1 MVEVTDQGI
10 PGVGIRGISRLVG
23 KLIANRLVGKE
34 AIRCTLV
41 RGWKP
46 TGTTAFKALG
56 DNIFLVEF
64 VNVWDK
70 ARVLEGRPWIFEGNL
85 FSVEDFN
92 GAIAPAHMVF
102 DKASFWV
109 RIFHLPLVC
118 MCETMGIQI
127 RSSMG
132 QVEEVE
138 TEEDGVGW
146 GEYLWVRI
154 RLDIT
159 KPLARG
165 RVLKIMVIPNG

>member
-1 MVEVTDQGI
+1 
-10 PGVGIRGISRLVG
+10 
-23 KLIANRLVGKE
+23 
-34 AIRCTLV
+34 
-41 RGWKP
+41 
-46 TGTTAFKALG
+46 
-56 DNIFLVEF
+56 
-64 VNVWDK
+64 
-70 ARVLEGRPWIFEGNL
+70 
-85 FSVEDFN
+85 
-92 GAIAPAHMVF
+92 
-102 DKASFWV
+102 
-109 RIFHLPLVC
+109 VC